1 MTTAPQM
8 IDIELLHKYAVA
20 GPRYTSYP
28 PAPMFHET
36 FGWRDYLQALAA
48 TNARQ
53 RPLSLYVHLPFCRS
67 LCWYCGCTRIITHK
81 PAKIRDYVLTLTDEI
96 RLLRDTLAGDRPVLQ
111 LHWGGGS
118 PSYLA
123 QADKTVLMQVLQ
135 QHFHFSTEAEL
146 GIELDPRDVQPG
158 DAEALRQLGFNR
170 VSVGI
175 QDCDPAVQRAINRLH
190 SVEQIRELIGQ
201 LRAAG
206 FSSINV
212 DVMYGLPLQRL
223 ETFAQTIH
231 TISDL
236 HPDRIALFNFA
247 YLPALLKHQR
257 LINPDALPAPK
268 DKLSMLKMAIETLTA
283 EGYVYIGMDHFALP
297 EDELCLAQQHKTL
310 TRNFQGY
317 STQAGCDLL
326 AFGCSAI
333 SQLGPVYAQNQKTL
347 REYAAAVTAGIP
359 ATARGYRLSRDDEIR
374 QYAIQQI
381 MCHLGLS
388 KAALL
393 QHWGIHFDTYFAAE
407 IADLQHLEHDG
418 LVEITPAAVQVTELG
433 RLLVR
438 NIAMVF
444 DAYRRRQG
452 QKTPLYSRTV

>member
-1 MTTAPQM
+1 MSTVPLL
-8 IDIELLHKYAVA
+8 IDIALLHKYAVA

-28 PAPMFHET
+28 PAPMFHEA
-36 FGWRDYLQALAA
+36 FGWRDYLQALEASNVA
-48 TNARQ
+48 Q
-53 RPLSLYVHLPFCRS
+53 RSLSLYVHLPFCRS
-67 LCWYCGCTRIITHK
+67 LCWYCGCNRTITHK
-81 PAKIRDYVLTLTDEI
+81 PAKIRNYVQTVADEI
-96 RLLRDTLAGDRPVLQ
+96 RLLRGALAGDRPVVQ

-118 PSYLA
+118 PSYLP
-123 QADKTVLMQVLQ
+123 QEDKALLMQVLR
-135 QHFHFSTEAEL
+135 QHFRFSTEAEM

-158 DAEALRQLGFNR
+158 DAEALRTLGFNR
-170 VSVGI
+170 VSIGI

-190 SVEQIRELIGQ
+190 SVEHIREVVGQ
-201 LRAAG
+201 LRMAG
-206 FSSINV
+206 FHSINV

-223 ETFAQTIH
+223 ETFTQTVH

-247 YLPALLKHQR
+247 YLPTLLTHQR
-257 LINPDALPAPK
+257 LINPDDLPAPK

-283 EGYVYIGMDHFALP
+283 AGYVYIGMDHFALP
-297 EDELCLAQQHKTL
+297 EDELCLAQQRKTL

-317 STQAGCDLL
+317 STRAGCDLL

-347 REYAAAVTAGIP
+347 REYATAVTAGIP

-374 QYAIQQI
+374 RDAIQQI
-381 MCHLGLS
+381 MCHLELS
-388 KAALL
+388 NAAM
-393 QHWGIHFDTYFAAE
+393 QRQWGVHFDTYFAAE
-407 IADLQHLEHDG
+407 MADLGQLEQDG
-418 LVEITPAAVQVTELG
+418 LVEMTPEAVQVTELG
-433 RLLVR
+433 RLLLR

-452 QKTPLYSRTV
+452 QQTPLYSRTV